1 MSQPTADSSILYVRL
16 LRYIENCVPLC
27 LVKYHRVMRFT
38 LYLLSEKH
46 FIILPVTSTDTNCIY
61 KLNLN
66 IIIMDQPLE
75 HSLWSLLEN
84 IAQSLDN
91 KRLADVFRFVS
102 FKSSET
108 YGPHKHLRIE
118 INYVKKG
125 NCVLH
130 LNNESISFRKGEMMI
145 ISSDLDHTFEAGS
158 DGTTLMQLEFLP
170 EVFSKFNLHI
180 GADANGQAPVTI
192 FSQENRL
199 IKIVNNIRI
208 MRAVQRIVNELK
220 IKGQHHQHL
229 VVMYYAELLLLIDRY
244 MDESYLPICT
254 NDSLKRAISHIRL
267 NYQTDISI
275 TDVAQHA
282 GISERYLRKLFEQHL
297 NLSPLDYLNQIRIN
311 KSIEL
316 LRNTEMSVKE
326 VCFTCGFK
334 SPQYFSRI
342 FKQQVGVSPREVAE

>member
-1 MSQPTADSSILYVRL
+1 MNKPI
-16 LRYIENCVPLC
+16 
-27 LVKYHRVMRFT
+27 
-38 LYLLSEKH
+38 
-46 FIILPVTSTDTNCIY
+46 
-61 KLNLN
+61 
-66 IIIMDQPLE
+66 E

-84 IAQSLDN
+84 IAENLDS

-102 FKSSET
+102 FHSSET

-130 LNNESISFRKGEMMI
+130 LDNESVSFREGEMMI
-145 ISSDLDHTFEAGS
+145 ISSELNHTFEAGT

-170 EVFSKFNLHI
+170 EVFSKFNLNI
-180 GADANGQAPVTI
+180 GTDTNELTPVTI
-192 FSQENRL
+192 FSEENRL
-199 IKIVNNIRI
+199 IKIVNNVRI

-220 IKGQHHQHL
+220 LKSQHYQYL
-229 VVMYYAELLLLIDRY
+229 VVMYYAELLILINRY

-254 NDSLKRAISHIRL
+254 NESLKKAISYIRL
-267 NYQTDISI
+267 NYQSDITI
-275 TDVAQHA
+275 TDVAEYVE
-282 GISERYLRKLFEQHL
+282 ISERYLRKLFAQHL

-326 VCFTCGFK
+326 ICFLCGFK

-342 FKQQVGVSPREVAE
+342 FKQQMGVSPRDIAK